1 MRDVQFTANPGDRSD
16 VQNIV
21 VVITDGESNI
31 DQATTLT
38 EAQTVQDAGITM
50 YSIGVN
56 NAVDM
61 AEVSGMSSQPRV
73 LNQNYWLVVD
83 FASLNAVADDI
94 ASAICVTGRSVV
106 EGKLGCYSMS

>member
-1 MRDVQFTANPGDRSD
+1 MRDVQFTANAGDRSD

-83 FASLNAVADDI
+83 FPSLNAVA
-94 ASAICVTGRSVV
+94 AGPAGAPGNTGPT
-106 EGKLGCYSMS
+106 GLT